1 MQCND
6 TGKVQRAQPPI
17 ANPQNAG
24 LNAAGDLGDLMS
36 EPYLQLHLEPS
47 EHIEVSELTG
57 ALTALARQYNVCRSK
72 SNRKEA
78 LRRALAGVE
87 RGTGQHRYF
96 ALSRLGGLPSRASD
110 ARAAFRQ
117 GGADRQVR

>member
-1 MQCND
+1 M
-6 TGKVQRAQPPI
+6 QRAPQSGFAASFAVKVVLTKRGTLATECPFPFWLGTATKPLGVELAQPTI

-57 ALTALARQYNVCRSK
+57 ALTALARQ
-72 SNRKEA
+72 
-78 LRRALAGVE
+78 
-87 RGTGQHRYF
+87 
-96 ALSRLGGLPSRASD
+96 
-110 ARAAFRQ
+110 
-117 GGADRQVR
+117 

>member
-24 LNAAGDLGDLMS
+24 LNAAGDLGDLMT

-57 ALTALARQYNVCRSK
+57 ALTALARQYQ
-72 SNRKEA
+72 
-78 LRRALAGVE
+78 
-87 RGTGQHRYF
+87 TF
-96 ALSRLGGLPSRASD
+96 AVQNQIAKKPSD
-110 ARAAFRQ
+110 ARFLVSSVALGSTDISLYPDLVAT
-117 GGADRQVR
+117 